1 MTKSPENQES
11 MPFAPSRFCLA
22 MLPCRDAVAWA
33 WPLFAGVALA
43 LGGGC
48 SMGESANIGGVK
60 PATLFK
66 DDFTKDEAWRAKV
79 KRDSFPDAK
88 PSGL

>member
-11 MPFAPSRFCLA
+11 PPFAPSRFS
-22 MLPCRDAVAWA
+22 
-33 WPLFAGVALA
+33 LA
-43 LGGGC
+43 LRRCCGVMVWAGPMIAGMALVWGGGC
-48 SMGESANIGGVK
+48 SMNESATIGGVK